1 MMAITYLNTLIAN
14 QFLVDEPH
22 SVLADRWNRYFDPIP
37 ELSHDLPV
45 PFLGVLLLIWQL
57 RDQDLQKRYPLNTKE
72 SRLEFIGWCIVH
84 GRKEYQILRQAT
96 CFWDSLNELANLVD
110 PFMVEDDPAYGIS
123 WMLVLIAKVRV
134 DLNLDIS
141 NSKGRE
147 SLLVWYLLHGRNE
160 LGLSDLPL
168 PDWQIRFLFS
178 ASIAMPGLN
187 CIQALLYN
195 ARPDVAQ
202 AFPFPS
208 DHKTYIA
215 WFRNNVMVEAGLMD
229 AFRISQLP
237 IHRLIESQVTLP
249 FGVNVI
255 GYAYGELGI
264 GEDARMAA
272 HSLLAA
278 GVPMTMIDFPPG
290 RNISQSDISMAD
302 HVGEIATYSINIFC
316 MSALEHGRYFA
327 ECGSVFIEGR
337 YNIGYW
343 PWELSQWP
351 SQWMHLFALVDEV
364 WVSSQHT
371 FDAISTIS
379 PVPVRV
385 MPMAV
390 IAKGGS
396 QLRRKAFGLPQKT
409 TLFLFAFDLSSS
421 ANRKNP
427 GACIKA
433 FLAAFPIGS
442 PHNVGLVIKVHPPK
456 DRNEEWEALKELKK
470 YDSRIYIIEKTLSKA
485 DLLALYRVCDC
496 FVSLHRAEG
505 FGRCIA
511 EAMLLGKPVITTN
524 YSGNLAFND
533 DTNALMVNYKLIPLA
548 ENDYPYGDGQY
559 WAEPDVLDAA
569 HKMQLVLFGGDSVAR
584 MAAVGKV
591 KIKNSHNPKYIGQN
605 YAKVLRTIK

>member
-1 MMAITYLNTLIAN
+1 MAINYLNALMAN
-14 QFLVDEPH
+14 RFLVGEQNC
-22 SVLADRWNRYFDPIP
+22 ARGDRWKGYFEPIP

-45 PFLGVLLLIWQL
+45 PFLGVMLLIWQL
-57 RDQDLQKRYPLNTKE
+57 RNQDLQKRYPLKTKE

-84 GRKEYQILRQAT
+84 GRKEYRVLQQAKRL
-96 CFWDSLNELANLVD
+96 WDSLNELADLTD
-110 PFMVEDDPAYGIS
+110 LSMVEDDPAYGIS

-134 DLNLDIS
+134 DLKVDIS
-141 NSKGRE
+141 NLQGRE

-160 LGLSDLPL
+160 LGLSDEPL
-168 PDWQIRFLFS
+168 PDWQIRFLLS
-178 ASIAMPGLN
+178 GSTTMPGLN
-187 CIQALLYN
+187 RIQALLYK

-202 AFPFPS
+202 VFPLHAG
-208 DHKTYIA
+208 HKAYIA
-215 WFRNNVMVEAGLMD
+215 WFRSCIMVEAGMMD

-237 IHRLIESQVTLP
+237 IHKLIEPQATLP

-278 GVPMTMIDFPPG
+278 GVPMTMINFSPG
-290 RNISQSDISMAD
+290 RNISQTDISMAD
-302 HVGEIATYSINIFC
+302 HVGEVATYSINIFC
-316 MSALEHGRYFA
+316 VSALEHGRYFA

-351 SQWMHLFALVDEV
+351 SQWLHLFALVDEV

-379 PVPVRV
+379 PVPVRI

-456 DRNEEWEALKELKK
+456 DKNEEWETLKELRK

-533 DTNALMVNYKLIPLA
+533 ETNALMVNYKLIPLA
-548 ENDYPYGDGQY
+548 ENDYPYGDGQC

-569 HKMQLVLFGGDSVAR
+569 RKMQLVLFGGDSVAR
-584 MAAVGKV
+584 IAALGKV
-591 KIKNSHNPKYIGQN
+591 RIRNSHNPKYIGQN
-605 YAKVLRTIK
+605 YAKVLRTIE